1 MLICSFDET
10 IKMDPLSHFG
20 LQMSTWASSR
30 KLEKAKII
38 INAKSLQMPLKS
50 SKSQKFVGCRC
61 ENHGF
66 KKNGFQPFWLVWP
79 LSCWA
84 FACCL
89 EYLKKK
95 NHGSLP
101 KTHYSK
107 SQIFVQ
113 KFNLNKTLQFS
124 REIKVVNN

>member
-61 ENHGF
+61 ENHGL
-66 KKNGFQPFWLVWP
+66 KKWFSTILVGLTTFLQSLCM
-79 LSCWA
+79 LSGISQ
-84 FACCL
+84 
-89 EYLKKK
+89 KKK
-95 NHGSLP
+95 NHSSLL
-101 KTHYSK
+101 KTHYLK

-113 KFNLNKTLQFS
+113 KFNFNKTFQFS